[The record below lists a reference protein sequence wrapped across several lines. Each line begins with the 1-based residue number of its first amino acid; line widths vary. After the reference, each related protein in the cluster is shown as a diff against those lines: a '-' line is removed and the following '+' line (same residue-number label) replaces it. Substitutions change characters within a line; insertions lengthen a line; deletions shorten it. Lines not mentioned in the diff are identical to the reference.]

1 MGRLLLRLAVG
12 GFFFGHGTQKLFGW
26 FGGGGLEGTG
36 GFFESNLGLRPG
48 RRHALA
54 AGVAEAGG
62 GTLLALGLATPLAAA
77 ALTGVMVTAIRKV
90 HWTNGPWVT
99 NGGYEYNAVLIAA
112 VAALVEAGPGDFS
125 LDEELGLDLA
135 GPAWTVAA
143 LAGGALGSLA
153 ATATSAPAPPP
164 SGDDSPAGS

>member
-26 FGGGGLEGTG
+26 FGGGGLDGTA
-36 GFFESNLGLRPG
+36 GFFESNLGLRTG
-48 RRHALA
+48 RRHAFA
-54 AGVAEAGG
+54 AGLAEAGG

-77 ALTGVMVTAIRKV
+77 ALTRVMVTAVRKV

-112 VAALVEAGPGDFS
+112 VAALVEAGPGELS
-125 LDEELGLDLA
+125 LDEALGLPLS
-135 GPAWTVAA
+135 GTGWTLAA

-153 ATATSAPAPPP
+153 ATATATSEPAPP
-164 SGDDSPAGS
+164 DE